1 MACAQIGNNSD
12 IDRLEYSFADMS
24 IAWLVLPDFLIIL
37 LGWVL
42 HHRVGFTREFFTG
55 LEKLVYYVLFPTLLF
70 QSILKTPLSP
80 QTTGDLLLVAFILVL
95 TGFVMVRI
103 GGRLFGAPATALAS
117 VTQCGFRFN
126 TYLGL
131 ALAPTLG
138 GASGQTV
145 MALVVGLTVPLA
157 NIAAVYPLA
166 RHQGGNLFVALLRNP
181 LLMATLLG
189 LAGNLVGFELPQS
202 IDIMAE
208 RLGMAAVAM
217 GILCIGPSLSWQ
229 GSRGLGGFIS
239 WVVGTKILLLPLV
252 AWACAHWLA
261 LDEVTSAMLVLFGS
275 LPCATAAYV
284 LAVRMGGD
292 GRLVSLIISVSTL
305 ATAVTIPLW
314 MSLLT

>member
-1 MACAQIGNNSD
+1 MRKCATIAVLIGLSD
-12 IDRLEYSFADMS
+12 EFTDMS
-24 IAWLVLPDFLIIL
+24 TAWLVLPDFLIIL

-42 HHRVGFTREFFTG
+42 HHRFGFGRDFFTG

-70 QSILKTPLSP
+70 QSILKTPLSA
-80 QTTGDLLLVAFILVL
+80 QTTGDLLLVAFILVAV
-95 TGFVMVRI
+95 GFVMVRL
-103 GGRLFGAPATALAS
+103 GGRLFQVPDIALAS
-117 VTQCGFRFN
+117 ATQCGFRFN

-145 MALVVGLTVPLA
+145 MALLVGLTVPLA

-166 RHQGGNLFVALLRNP
+166 RHQGGNLFGALLRNP

-189 LAGNLVGFELPQS
+189 LAGNLAGFELPQS

-229 GSRGLGGFIS
+229 GSQGIGGFIT
-239 WVVGTKILLLPLV
+239 WVVVTKILLLPVV
-252 AWACAHWLA
+252 AWTCAYWLG
-261 LDEVTSAMLVLFGS
+261 LDTTTTAMLVLFGS

-292 GRLVSLIISVSTL
+292 GRLVSLIISVTTL
-305 ATAVTIPLW
+305 ASAITIPVW